1 MPKKEKKEKIRKKK
15 IRKKDISLPT
25 AYEHRFHMTYDHR
38 EGSYVGVPAQWRKFL
53 SKEFERPK
61 PIIDPSAVT
70 EIAPAVERMLMQQ
83 RNGVSSTRSGQTNVS
98 VARSNSLR
106 ETRTARMKLQPD
118 YSSRGDS
125 RKEYFHG
132 VNDNGA
138 RSDDVLRPLPSQ
150 DRAHFAS
157 RSLPKNIHSVHR
169 HEMVYQMHQHDQTRA
184 KAHGNGQTSPTSTVS
199 VSDSMSVTSE
209 DTNANSHVSK
219 SMLNQARLKPSS
231 MSSIEN
237 LSISHDEF
245 RESLQLVVSERDPR
259 EYLEQFVKI
268 GEGSSGTVCIARD
281 KRTGKALAVKKMNL
295 QRQQRRE
302 LLFNE
307 VVIMKNYKHSN
318 IVEMY
323 ESYLV
328 GDELWVVMEF
338 LDGGALTD
346 VVSYKNISEDLIAYI
361 CKCCL
366 KALTYLHAQG
376 VIHRDIKSDS
386 ILLSHNG
393 QVKISDF
400 GFCAQVSD
408 EIPKRKSL
416 VGTPYWMA
424 PEIISRAEYGP
435 EVDIWSFGI
444 MVMEMVEGEPP
455 YFNEK
460 PLTAM
465 KKLRDDYPPTLG
477 NKSVSVF

>member
-1 MPKKEKKEKIRKKK
+1 
-15 IRKKDISLPT
+15 
-25 AYEHRFHMTYDHR
+25 MTYDHR
-38 EGSYVGVPAQWRKFL
+38 EGSYVGVPPQWKKFL
-53 SKEFERPK
+53 AKEFERPK
-61 PIIDPSAVT
+61 PIIDPSVVT
-70 EIAPAVERMLMQQ
+70 EISPNVDRILQQ
-83 RNGVSSTRSGQTNVS
+83 NVRTASESAATRRVN

-106 ETRTARMKLQPD
+106 DPRTAREKA
-118 YSSRGDS
+118 GA
-125 RKEYFHG
+125 
-132 VNDNGA
+132 VNGSA
-138 RSDDVLRPLPSQ
+138 IGQRSGPRDHTDHLPSQ
-150 DRAHFAS
+150 DRAHFVS
-157 RSLPKNIHSVHR
+157 RSLPKHVSAAHR
-169 HEMVYQMHQHDQTRA
+169 QEFYSQRHPQNGQNAFDRKIDRTRA
-184 KAHGNGQTSPTSTVS
+184 EDRNSNSDEYGKASQSG
-199 VSDSMSVTSE
+199 
-209 DTNANSHVSK
+209 
-219 SMLNQARLKPSS
+219 LKPSS

-245 RESLQLVVSERDPR
+245 RESLQMVVSQNDPR
-259 EYLEQFVKI
+259 DYLEQFVKI

-295 QRQQRRE
+295 TKQQRRE

-323 ESYLV
+323 DSYLV
-328 GDELWVVMEF
+328 GEELWVVMEF

-346 VVSYKNISEDLIAYI
+346 VVTYANLSEDVVAYI

-366 KALTYLHAQG
+366 KALAYLHSQG
-376 VIHRDIKSDS
+376 VIHRDVKSDS

-400 GFCAQVSD
+400 GFCAQISE
-408 EIPKRKSL
+408 EIPRRKSL

-424 PEIISRAEYGP
+424 PEIIARAPYGQ

-444 MVMEMVEGEPP
+444 MVMEMIDGEPP
-455 YFNEK
+455 FFDET

-465 KKLRDDYPPTLG
+465 KKLRDNQAPRLKNPNVSSRLRSFVEACVVKEPLRRSTAFELLQHPFLRQAAPAATLASLV
-477 NKSVSVF
+477 KEYKQSSC